1 MSKKNIMNLMVDIF
15 YMNEEIMYSI
25 IFSSNS
31 KLSKSF
37 KKNVSKILNLQI
49 TNKATTFKKKM
60 FHLF

>member
-1 MSKKNIMNLMVDIF
+1 MVDIF